1 MGKSKSDKGNSKI
14 DLSDMDELFD
24 DIQNSLGEFN
34 GKSKDVLN
42 RSSNFR
48 RKTLKEQTLL
58 EAVSGNEKNKPVK
71 SGEDEMDEHILREDI
86 AEMSVA
92 KEALKLGIKNP
103 ALLIL
108 KWQKAGTD
116 LQSSIYACEK
126 YNCPT
131 ETVWSETSTAAC
143 IDIHEVGNKL
153 FLLILTDEN
162 GDTWYTLSNDKPCA
176 NYINYELKKRTTGT
190 VRGKI

>member
-1 MGKSKSDKGNSKI
+1 MGKSKSEKGNSKI
-14 DLSDMDELFD
+14 DLSDMNELFD
-24 DIQNSLGEFN
+24 DVQSSFDAFD
-34 GKSKDVLN
+34 GKSKY
-42 RSSNFR
+42 R

-58 EAVSGNEKNKPVK
+58 ETALGNKKNKPVK
-71 SGEDEMDEHILREDI
+71 SGENEMDQNILREDI
-86 AEMSVA
+86 ADMSVA

-116 LQSSIYACEK
+116 LQSSIYGCEK

-131 ETVWSETSTAAC
+131 ETVWSETSTAVC

-153 FLLILTDEN
+153 FLLILTDDN
-162 GDTWYTLSNDKPCA
+162 GDTWYALSNDKPCA
-176 NYINYELKKRTTGT
+176 NYINYELKKRTAST
-190 VRGKI
+190 VK